1 LNRDVSCSDVHGSL
15 LTSGKEGVAG
25 RGIGVLTTGVEVA
38 AVIKEGGEEA
48 EGVNRGFFLGGIAM
62 NG

>member
-1 LNRDVSCSDVHGSL
+1 LNRDVSCSEVHGSL
-15 LTSGKEGVAG
+15 TSGAEGVTG
-25 RGIGVLTTGVEVA
+25 RGTGVLTTEVEVA

-48 EGVNRGFFLGGIAM
+48 DGVNRGFFLGGIAM

>member
-15 LTSGKEGVAG
+15 TSGTEGVAG
-25 RGIGVLTTGVEVA
+25 RGIGVLTAGVEVA

-48 EGVNRGFFLGGIAM
+48 DGVNRGFFLGGIAM
-62 NG
+62 NE